1 MLSEVR
7 AGPYTIRGISLGGL
21 YTAMMVPELDL
32 ALDAGMPARSF
43 AGARTLL
50 LTHGHVDHA
59 GALSSMLG
67 IRALQ
72 GARIPLRV
80 IMPAEITGHVQAA
93 LEAMSVL
100 QHWPLA
106 IEVVGLRAGE
116 ECALEN
122 GLMVRAVQ
130 AFHVVPCL
138 GYQVLRRVR
147 RLGQA
152 FRHLPGE
159 EIRRRSGAG
168 EDLFERHE
176 HLEFAYAT
184 DTLVSVLEHTPS
196 LYDSRVLLLECTFL
210 DGRKSLEAVH
220 AGCHIHLDELVER
233 AHHFRNQH
241 LVLMHVSQMYRPGE
255 IAAILDARL
264 PQSLRHRV
272 QVLAPASGHWPG

>member
-72 GARIPLRV
+72 GTRIPLRV

-116 ECALEN
+116 D
-122 GLMVRAVQ
+122 
-130 AFHVVPCL
+130 
-138 GYQVLRRVR
+138 
-147 RLGQA
+147 
-152 FRHLPGE
+152 RHCPHA
-159 EIRRRSGAG
+159 RTGA
-168 EDLFERHE
+168 
-176 HLEFAYAT
+176 
-184 DTLVSVLEHTPS
+184 
-196 LYDSRVLLLECTFL
+196 
-210 DGRKSLEAVH
+210 
-220 AGCHIHLDELVER
+220 
-233 AHHFRNQH
+233 
-241 LVLMHVSQMYRPGE
+241 
-255 IAAILDARL
+255 
-264 PQSLRHRV
+264 
-272 QVLAPASGHWPG
+272 